1 MSNSKNNDEYRKQL
15 EEGYK
20 AYRQELVSPKDSSD
34 TTQGKLDK
42 IIMMQDKQLYWIR
55 IVGILILGSAIV
67 NLVKS
72 IFK

>member
-1 MSNSKNNDEYRKQL
+1 MSNVKNNDEYRQQL

-20 AYRQELVSPKDSSD
+20 AYRQELVSPKDASD
-34 TTQGKLDK
+34 KTQGKLDK